1 MATWE
6 CYLTELTVV
15 PGGILDALRYEECL
29 KLNDIDA
36 LFNEAIFLQGKAV
49 TSGVTEEEQARVA
62 ALTVLMEEAWS
73 RVIPYDTLQQHP
85 RNCDDDIFFEKL
97 IVFTNR
103 AVLKIQDSTHRAEN
117 ALRADLLSRL
127 KPLKKSDQFSAN
139 FDEIQ
144 EIEN

>member
-1 MATWE
+1 MSKAKVSGT
-6 CYLTELTVV
+6 TAV

-36 LFNEAIFLQGKAV
+36 LFNEAVFLQGKAA
-49 TSGVTEEEQARVA
+49 TSGVTEEEQARVG

-73 RVIPYDTLQQHP
+73 HVIPYNTLQQHP

-103 AVLKIQDSTHRAEN
+103 AVLK
-117 ALRADLLSRL
+117 L
-127 KPLKKSDQFSAN
+127 
-139 FDEIQ
+139 
-144 EIEN
+144 